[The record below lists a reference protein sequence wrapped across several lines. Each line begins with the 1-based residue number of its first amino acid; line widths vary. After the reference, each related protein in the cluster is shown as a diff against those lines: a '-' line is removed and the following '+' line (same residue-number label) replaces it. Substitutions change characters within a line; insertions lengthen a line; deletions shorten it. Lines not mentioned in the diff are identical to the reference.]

1 MDRGPSDQPSLS
13 ADSRQSIRRGDLGT
27 QTGAGDPPQVMVVI
41 FVQWDAA
48 TELAVDIATLN
59 PRTEALAV
67 HFTDGPNGA
76 STTQLTE
83 DWTTSTGT
91 IPLVCLS
98 CRRHDPAHELL
109 DYLDHRHP
117 GRRIRVLIPVSET
130 HHEPWLDEL
139 EQHLPTGR
147 DLTVHRIRASAA
159 R

>member
-1 MDRGPSDQPSLS
+1 
-13 ADSRQSIRRGDLGT
+13 
-27 QTGAGDPPQVMVVI
+27 MVVVI
-41 FVQWDAA
+41 VVQWDAA

-59 PRTEALAV
+59 PRTEALAA
-67 HFTDGPNGA
+67 HFTDGPNDA
-76 STTQLTE
+76 LTTQLTE
-83 DWTTSTGT
+83 DWTTSIGT

-98 CRRHDPAHELL
+98 RRRHDPANELL
-109 DYLDHRHP
+109 DYLDRRHP
-117 GRRIRVLIPVSET
+117 GRRIRVLIPVAET